1 MKQKLIILFAA
12 SALLFSA
19 CRNKFTS
26 DASGSFEADEV
37 IVSAEQTGKILS
49 FAINEG
55 DNIEKNAVIGQ
66 IDVTTDKLKAEQVE
80 ASIRALQEKTSNPQD
95 QVNLVKRQLTVQQAQ
110 LSQLQK
116 ERNRISNL
124 LRADAATQKQLDD
137 INASIDQLNKQIEV
151 TRQQLNVNVTNIN
164 TQNRSILSEKSPLE
178 KNVAQIKNQI
188 SKGEIISPLK
198 GTVLTKYAFE
208 GEMTS
213 VGKALFKIAN
223 LETINLK
230 AYVTGIQL
238 PQIKIGQTVK
248 VLIDNGKDGF
258 KEYPG
263 TITWIAS
270 KSEFTPKTIQTK
282 DERAN
287 LVYAIKVKVKNDGY
301 LKIGM
306 YGEVKF

>member
-1 MKQKLIILFAA
+1 MKQKLI
-12 SALLFSA
+12 LLFLASSLLFFS

-26 DASGSFEADEV
+26 DASGTFETEEV

-49 FAINEG
+49 LKINEG
-55 DNIEKNAVIGQ
+55 DNIAKGESIGQ

-80 ASIRALQEKTSNPQD
+80 ASIKALQEKTSNPQD
-95 QVNLVKRQLTVQQAQ
+95 QINLIKRQLNVQQSQMNQ
-110 LSQLQK
+110 LEK
-116 ERNRISNL
+116 EKGRITRL
-124 LRADAATQKQLDD
+124 LNADAATQKQLDD
-137 INASIDQLNKQIEV
+137 INASIDQLSKQAEV

-188 SKGEIISPLK
+188 SKGEIISPMQ
-198 GTVLTKYAFE
+198 GTVLTKYAYE

-223 LETINLK
+223 LENMNLK
-230 AYVTGIQL
+230 AYVSGTQL
-238 PQIKIGQTVK
+238 PQIKIGQNVK
-248 VLIDNGKDGF
+248 VLIDNGKNDF